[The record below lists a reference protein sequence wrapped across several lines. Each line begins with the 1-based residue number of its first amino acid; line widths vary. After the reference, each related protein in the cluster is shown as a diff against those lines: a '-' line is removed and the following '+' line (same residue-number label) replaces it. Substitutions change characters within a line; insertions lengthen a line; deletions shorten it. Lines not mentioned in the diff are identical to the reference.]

1 MLSVELHN
9 GTWTKDSLKPIL
21 SDFHKEGPVN
31 PNHLETLALM
41 KSSNP
46 DAFHP
51 FESNLMHVM
60 GLFYKTTEPQTF
72 IELVYSIY
80 GESIKD
86 DTGRAFT
93 PMQADV
99 YKSIQG
105 VSNFSFSAPTSTGK
119 SYVFQE
125 LIRDTEGDVII
136 VVPSRALLAEYI
148 IKIRT
153 LVPKEILVLPFIEL
167 VNTKKTTRR
176 IYIITPERGDDLFKR
191 MNDLNIKLVLFDE
204 AQLTEQGVRGMKFDS
219 FVRRVDKKIPG
230 AKKIFAHPFVNNP
243 EAQLNKHGLLNE
255 NSAYQLYTQNNVGKI
270 HLTHKN
276 GVFKHF
282 SPYEDN
288 TQGIVYDGDIVEHI
302 LRDNGTCLIYISKRK
317 IYDASFLEEFSKYL
331 GLCPEV
337 KEERAKEL
345 ISQLEEYFGTDNDRK
360 SLIIFLMKR
369 GIVIHHGS
377 MPLKARTIIEK
388 FVNEKFAKLC
398 FSTSTL
404 IQGIN
409 MPFDLVW
416 IHNFRFDG
424 NDNGKILDLKNLI
437 GRAGR
442 TTSLENSFDYG
453 YVVIEEKNKRLF
465 VERLTGVACL
475 SDSSLLDENS
485 DNFDEDFRDVVEA
498 IQNDTFNEEL
508 NLTETQVER
517 LSSDQL
523 NLDILYVLDNLMD
536 GDRPLTG
543 MAYYMLPENVR
554 KTIKTAFHNI
564 YASHLRRNTL
574 ELGEEKVL
582 DTSIPIFLWQIQGKS
597 FAETVALRYSF
608 LSERNRRNRLRR
620 QLVNQ
625 EISVGDYE
633 RELQRIPIRFSCMA
647 ESLPNR
653 KFTRPLPLFHYDQY
667 KSVKDIDFDIVMYD
681 TYDYIDK
688 VISLSLKDPIS
699 AAFHLYHKKSGDAR
713 ALALSNYIS
722 YNTNDP
728 MEIWLLKYGFTFD
741 EIVEIMPHID
751 NVDESEIIFKNS
763 INEAI
768 QGEHTRELIERY
780 I

>member
-1 MLSVELHN
+1 MLSLEIHN
-9 GTWTKDSLKPIL
+9 GTWEKDLLKPIL
-21 SDFHKEGPVN
+21 SDFHSVGPVN

-46 DAFHP
+46 DVFHS
-51 FESNLMHVM
+51 FESNLMHIM
-60 GLFYKTTEPQTF
+60 GLFYKTAEPQTF
-72 IELVYSIY
+72 IELVYHIY
-80 GESIKD
+80 GESIKY

-125 LIRDTEGDVII
+125 LIRDIEGDVII
-136 VVPSRALLAEYI
+136 VVPSRALLSGYI
-148 IKIRT
+148 IKVRN
-153 LVPKEILVLPFIEL
+153 LVPKDILVLPFIEL

-176 IYIITPERGDDLFKR
+176 IFIITPERGDDLFRK
-191 MNDLNIKLVLFDE
+191 MNELNIKLVLFDE

-219 FVRRVDKKIPG
+219 FVRRVDKKIPET
-230 AKKIFAHPFVNNP
+230 KKVFAHPFVNNP
-243 EAQLNKHGLLNE
+243 EAQLNKHGLLNG

-276 GVFKHF
+276 GVFKYF
-282 SPYEDN
+282 SPYEDK
-288 TQGIVYDGDIVEHI
+288 TPGIAYNGDIVEHI
-302 LRDNGTCLIYISKRK
+302 LKNNGTCLIYISKTK
-317 IYDASFLEEFSKYL
+317 IYNTSFLEEFSKYL

-337 KEERAKEL
+337 KNERAREL
-345 ISQLEEYFGTDNDRK
+345 IAQLEGYLGTDDDRK
-360 SLIIFLMKR
+360 SLIIYLMKR

-377 MPLKARTIIEK
+377 MPLKARSIIEK

-416 IHNFRFDG
+416 INNFRFDG
-424 NDNGKILDLKNLI
+424 NENGKILDLKNLI

-442 TTSLENSFDYG
+442 TTVLDNCFDYG
-453 YVVIEEKNKRLF
+453 YIVIEEKNKRLF

-475 SDSSLLDENS
+475 SDTSLLDEQS
-485 DNFDEDFRDVVEA
+485 DTFDEDFRDVVEA

-508 NLTETQVER
+508 NLTETQVAR

-523 NLDILYVLDNLMD
+523 NFDILYVLDNLME
-536 GDRPLTG
+536 GNRPLTG
-543 MAYYMLPENVR
+543 TAYYRLAENVR
-554 KTIKTAFHNI
+554 RGIKTAFHNI

-574 ELGEEKVL
+574 ENVEKQVL
-582 DTSIPIFLWQIQGKS
+582 DTSIPILLWQIQGKS

-608 LSERNRRNRLRR
+608 LSERDERNKLKR
-620 QLVNQ
+620 QLKNQ
-625 EISVGDYE
+625 EISLKQYDWK
-633 RELQRIPIRFSCMA
+633 LQQIPIRFSCMA

-653 KFTRPLPLFHYDQY
+653 ALTKPWPLFHN
-667 KSVKDIDFDIVMYD
+667 KEC
-681 TYDYIDK
+681 
-688 VISLSLKDPIS
+688 P
-699 AAFHLYHKKSGDAR
+699 R
-713 ALALSNYIS
+713 A
-722 YNTNDP
+722 
-728 MEIWLLKYGFTFD
+728 
-741 EIVEIMPHID
+741 
-751 NVDESEIIFKNS
+751 
-763 INEAI
+763 
-768 QGEHTRELIERY
+768 
-780 I
+780 